1 MVNITAKEMVKLAKR
16 DLEEL
21 SVDDVKS
28 MLKLNNV
35 HIIDLRDTS

>member
-28 MLKLNNV
+28 MLKLELK
-35 HIIDLRDTS
+35 DYLLL